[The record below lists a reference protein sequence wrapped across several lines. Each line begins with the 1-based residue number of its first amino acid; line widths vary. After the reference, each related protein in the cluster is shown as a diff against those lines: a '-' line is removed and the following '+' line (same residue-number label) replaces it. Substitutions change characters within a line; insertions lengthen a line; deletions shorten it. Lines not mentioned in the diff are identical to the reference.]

1 MSTEA
6 SNVIHAF
13 ICATNAFAA
22 QPVFRRLI
30 VAIIG
35 DLRINQVITETDVYA
50 TTDNGKLVY
59 TPNASTI
66 ISLCHITSLFTQ
78 LLAHATHH
86 TPFGTIAC
94 PLEIPRAQASELK
107 LDSEDALSLVELRQ
121 RANDLVHLYDASRDE
136 VLREL
141 RKFLEELSIR
151 FAWLEERIEN
161 SASLGFE
168 STINWGAWFGWSW
181 SQFLVTY
188 YPQLL
193 THYSS
198 EDGYALSTHVAP
210 MNAIVPYDP
219 RMPAFDIDLSATQS
233 SFELADS
240 ISNATTRSYGYTIN
254 NKDRR
259 RGNSR
264 MDGPLSPKS
273 IGQWWP
279 TILVEEDRVL
289 LILYNDKGIEV
300 RRKVIDWKEL
310 MENNASFTYLFT
322 TTRK

>member
-6 SNVIHAF
+6 SNVIRAF

-35 DLRINQVITETDVYA
+35 DLCINQVITETDVYA
-50 TTDNGKLVY
+50 MTDNGKLVY

-78 LLAHATHH
+78 LLAHTTHH
-86 TPFGTIAC
+86 TPFGTITC

-107 LDSEDALSLVELRQ
+107 LDSEDALSLVELHQ
-121 RANDLVHLYDASRDE
+121 HANDLVHLYNASRDE

-141 RKFLEELSIR
+141 REFLEELSIR
-151 FAWLEERIEN
+151 FAWLKERIEN

-181 SQFLVTY
+181 LQFL
-188 YPQLL
+188 LL

-198 EDGYALSTHVAP
+198 EDGYALSTYVAP

-254 NKDRR
+254 N
-259 RGNSR
+259 
-264 MDGPLSPKS
+264 
-273 IGQWWP
+273 
-279 TILVEEDRVL
+279 ED
-289 LILYNDKGIEV
+289 
-300 RRKVIDWKEL
+300 
-310 MENNASFTYLFT
+310 
-322 TTRK
+322 